1 MGMNRNPT
9 SSKSQW
15 GEKKEKHAW
24 GKCRGMLLVVLQVAL
39 VAKRLFTS

>member
-1 MGMNRNPT
+1 MGMNINST
-9 SSKSQW
+9 SGKSQA

-24 GKCRGMLLVVLQVAL
+24 GKCRGVLLVVLQVAL

>member
-1 MGMNRNPT
+1 MGMNINPT

-24 GKCRGMLLVVLQVAL
+24 GKCRGVLLVVLQVAL

>member
-9 SSKSQW
+9 SGKSQW
-15 GEKKEKHAW
+15 GEKKHAW
-24 GKCRGMLLVVLQVAL
+24 GKCRGVLLVVLQVAL

>member
-9 SSKSQW
+9 SVKSQA

-24 GKCRGMLLVVLQVAL
+24 GKCRGVLLVVLQVAL